1 MFAEVKKYK
10 FHSTRVKIT
19 FLNNLFFTTKE
30 YIIKTF
36 ENGFSIEKPS
46 LDYIGKTISISKIK
60 STYLSFYTSKEIKDG
75 NYILDEESNE
85 DILFFIN

>member
-10 FHSTRVKIT
+10 FHSTRIKIT
-19 FLNNLFFTTKE
+19 FLNNTFFTTKE

-36 ENGFSIEKPS
+36 ENGFSIEKPN
-46 LDYIGKTISISKIK
+46 LDYTGKTIVISKIK
-60 STYLSFYTSKEIKDG
+60 SNYLSFYTSKEIQDG

-85 DILFFIN
+85 DILFFIK